1 MNSKRPFRSSS
12 FPGLLLLAAHLTAS
26 TAQAA
31 APNLFIMGVWPD
43 RLRLFDQTTES
54 FVGELRLRHGPV
66 TWYGN
71 ALATADSGRLFF
83 ITDRLESVEVLET
96 SRGAVVD
103 DFKLSTSD
111 RKVRLLGA
119 LPSPDGKLVYLTVR
133 AVKEEVDRFIAEEP
147 QIVVYDLTAHE
158 VKASFSLPTAG
169 TWFPVALTVSA
180 DGQSLF
186 VLGADIYELDTTNYE
201 VVDKI
206 ELSKPLLAGYGPLQG
221 SGELTQTGP
230 GIFYGIYGSTDPF
243 LQKTVVGVTRI
254 DLNEKK
260 VESFELGPDLKVELF
275 ALSPDGTRGYA
286 GLTDLVA
293 IDMESHQILLTKKKV
308 EQGRTNTSMIV
319 SYDGSKL
326 YVSGVGDTIVV
337 YDTTTLEPIKKIFAG
352 GDFMSP
358 LVELSRSALG
368 GASSD
373 P

>member
-1 MNSKRPFRSSS
+1 MNSKLSFRSSS

-31 APNLFIMGVWPD
+31 DPSLFIMGVWPD
-43 RLRLFDQTTES
+43 QLRLFDQTTES
-54 FVGELRLRHGPV
+54 FVGELRLRHGAV

-71 ALATADSGRLFF
+71 ALATAGSGRMFF
-83 ITDRLESVEVLET
+83 ITDRLESVEMLDT
-96 SRGAVVD
+96 SQGAVVD
-103 DFKLSTSD
+103 DFKLSTAD

-169 TWFPVALTVSA
+169 TDFPVALTISA

-186 VLGADIYELDTTNYE
+186 VLGADIYELSTTSYE

-221 SGELTQTGP
+221 YGELTQTGP

-243 LQKTVVGVTRI
+243 LEKTVVGVTRLN
-254 DLNEKK
+254 LNEKK
-260 VESFELGPDLKVELF
+260 VESFELGPDLDVGLF
-275 ALSPDGTRGYA
+275 ALSPDGKRGYA

-293 IDMESHQILLTKKKV
+293 IDMESHTILTKKKRF
-308 EQGRTNTSMIV
+308 EQGRNNTSMIV
-319 SYDGSKL
+319 SADGSKL
-326 YVSGVGDTIVV
+326 FVSGVGDAINV
-337 YDTTTLEPIKKIFAG
+337 YDAASLDHLRKIFVG
-352 GDFMSP
+352 GDLMSP
-358 LVELSRSALG
+358 PQELPGNVAMSKARN
-368 GASSD
+368 
-373 P
+373 

>member
-1 MNSKRPFRSSS
+1 MNSKRPLRSSS
-12 FPGLLLLAAHLTAS
+12 FVGLLLLAAHLTAS
-26 TAQAA
+26 TARAA
-31 APNLFIMGVWPD
+31 DPSLLIMGVWPD
-43 RLRLFDQTTES
+43 RLRLFDQTTET
-54 FVGELRLRHGPV
+54 FVGELRLRHGAV

-71 ALATADSGRLFF
+71 ALATADSGRVFF
-83 ITDRLESVEVLET
+83 ITDRLESVEVLDT
-96 SRGAVVD
+96 SRGTVVD
-103 DFKLSTSD
+103 EFNLSTSD

-158 VKASFSLPTAG
+158 VKDSFSLPTAG
-169 TWFPVALTVSA
+169 TDFPVALTVSA

-186 VLGADIYELDTTNYE
+186 VLGADIYELDTTSYE

-221 SGELTQTGP
+221 AGELTQTGP

-243 LQKTVVGVTRI
+243 LQKTVVGVTRV

-260 VESFELGPDLKVELF
+260 VESFELGPDLKVGLF

-293 IDMESHQILLTKKKV
+293 IDMKSHTILTKKKKF
-308 EQGRTNTSMIV
+308 EQGRTNTTMIV
-319 SYDGSKL
+319 SADGTKL
-326 YVSGVGDTIVV
+326 FVSGVGDSINV
-337 YDTTTLEPIKKIFAG
+337 YDAATLEPLRKIFVG
-352 GDFMSP
+352 GDLMSQP
-358 LVELSRSALG
+358 QELPGNVAMSEARN
-368 GASSD
+368 
-373 P
+373 